1 MPAPHPPLASPYITD
16 APSVQLVMG
25 QVLAALLPAI
35 AVYVYFFGWS
45 IVSALLISTLVALL
59 AEALMLKVR
68 GLPAT
73 PYLGDLSVVV
83 TAWLIALSLPPT
95 LPWWIN
101 AVGVAFAV
109 VVAKHLYGG
118 LGNNPFNPAMIAY
131 AVLIIAFPAQMT
143 RWPAPLGLLSLPP
156 STMEQLLL
164 PFAGA
169 LPDAIVMATPLDTLK
184 TQLALNQSV
193 AGIRAA
199 QGVFGPVG
207 GVGGE
212 WLAAAYL
219 LGGIFLLGR
228 RIISWQVPA
237 SFLGGMFLLA
247 TILHW
252 VDPARFAGGP
262 FHLASGATMVGAFF
276 IATDPVSGPTTRRGQ
291 IYFGLGVGMLAY
303 VIRVFGG
310 YPDGVAFA
318 VLLGNCCVPLIDMS
332 TRPPSFGHKSETR
345 GTRQ

>member
-1 MPAPHPPLASPYITD
+1 MPAPRSALASPYIND
-16 APSVQLVMG
+16 APSVQVIMG
-25 QVLAALLPAI
+25 QVLVALLPAV
-35 AVYVYFFGWS
+35 AVYIYFFGWS
-45 IVSALLISTLVALL
+45 IVSALLVSTLVALL
-59 AEALMLKVR
+59 AEALMLKAR
-68 GLPAT
+68 GLPAW

-83 TAWLIALSLPPT
+83 SAWLIALSLPPT

-101 AVGVAFAV
+101 GIGVMFAV

-118 LGNNPFNPAMIAY
+118 LGNNPFNPAMVAY
-131 AVLIIAFPAQMT
+131 AVLIVAFPAQMT

-156 STMEQLLL
+156 SMAEQLLL

-169 LPDAIVMATPLDTLK
+169 LPDAMVMATPLDTLK
-184 TQLALNQSV
+184 TQLALHQSV
-193 AGIRAA
+193 ASIRAT

-207 GVGGE
+207 GIGGE

-219 LGGIFLLGR
+219 LGGAFLLGR
-228 RIISWQVPA
+228 RIISWHVPV
-237 SFLGGMFLLA
+237 SFLGGLFLLA
-247 TILHW
+247 SILHGI
-252 VDPARFAGGP
+252 DPARYASGL

-276 IATDPVSGPTTRRGQ
+276 IVTDPVSGPTTRRGQ
-291 IYFGLGVGMLAY
+291 VYFGLGVGMLAY

-332 TRPPSFGHKSETR
+332 TRPPSFGHKNEPKRTR
-345 GTRQ
+345 E